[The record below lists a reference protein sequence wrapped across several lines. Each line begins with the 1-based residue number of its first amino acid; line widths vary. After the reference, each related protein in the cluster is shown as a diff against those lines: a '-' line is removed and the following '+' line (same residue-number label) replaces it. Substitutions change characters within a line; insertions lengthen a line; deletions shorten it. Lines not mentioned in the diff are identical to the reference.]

1 MTMADHAAD
10 AGERFA
16 PDDARYSA
24 VLDRQVNKRFRGSP
38 DYVRAVASTAQVVA
52 AVDEAV
58 RAGRRLVATSGG
70 HCLEGFVSD
79 PDARVI
85 VDLSPMR
92 RIAWDPRRLAVE
104 VEAGATVGETY
115 KTLFERWGVV
125 VPLGEHPAIGIGG
138 HVA

>member
-38 DYVRAVASTAQVVA
+38 DYVRLAGSTGEVVDAVED
-52 AVDEAV
+52 AVNE
-58 RAGRRLVATSGG
+58 GRRVVATSGG

-79 PDARVI
+79 PDVRVV
-85 VDLSPMR
+85 VDLSPMKDVSFD
-92 RIAWDPRRLAVE
+92 AP
-104 VEAGATVGETY
+104 
-115 KTLFERWGVV
+115 
-125 VPLGEHPAIGIGG
+125 VP
-138 HVA
+138 